1 MVHYTKEL
9 FTQFSFVV
17 NRTGIYLLQ
26 NDVLSV
32 NVYFIYII
40 MHSIYNNIHV
50 TYEIDVL
57 AVNST
62 IEICHPWDMSY
73 ILCCENMLTVAYLL
87 TVTHLVRGSKKCL
100 PRPFCNIVI
109 LVKIVALIL
118 IILTFGK
125 WNSFN
130 YT

>member
-17 NRTGIYLLQ
+17 NGTGIYLLQ

-62 IEICHPWDMSY
+62 IEICHP
-73 ILCCENMLTVAYLL
+73 
-87 TVTHLVRGSKKCL
+87 
-100 PRPFCNIVI
+100 
-109 LVKIVALIL
+109 
-118 IILTFGK
+118 
-125 WNSFN
+125 
-130 YT
+130 